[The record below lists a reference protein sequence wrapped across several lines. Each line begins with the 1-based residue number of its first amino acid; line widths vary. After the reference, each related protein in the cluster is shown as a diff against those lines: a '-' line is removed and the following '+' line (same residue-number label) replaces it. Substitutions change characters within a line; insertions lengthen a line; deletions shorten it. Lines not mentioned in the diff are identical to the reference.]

1 MAACG
6 ASNQPPSCDDCLEV
20 VKTKRTVHVPCRY
33 NTYKHVTVKVPRQ
46 VKEQV
51 PRTIN
56 YTDYETRQK
65 QVPYT
70 VNRSERRTRMET
82 QKYQVPVKKC
92 YTVMET
98 REKQVPVPYYV
109 NVPETK
115 YRSESYEVPVQRSKV
130 HMDTVVRTVYDTQ
143 VRRRCVPQTRMC
155 SKELPVY
162 NVVAKPCGDCQADD
176 IVDDFNRMDVNQDGM
191 LSYEEMFGSDKA
203 KHSDQVTVGKVST
216 GAISHD
222 ALSGAANDSGLLQHS
237 GNGENY
243 NEVAVDVA
251 DANPNVQP
259 YDGFYNQHVT
269 GSLGDTPV
277 YQR

>member
-20 VKTKRTVHVPCRY
+20 VKSTKTVKVPCKY
-33 NTYKHVTVKVPRQ
+33 TTYKQYTVKVPRQ

-51 PRTIN
+51 PRTIQ

-115 YRSESYEVPVQRSKV
+115 YRNESYQVPVQRSKV
-130 HMDTVVRTVYDTQ
+130 HMDTVVKTVYDTQ

-162 NVVAKPCGDCQADD
+162 NVVAKPCGDCPADD
-176 IVDDFNRMDVNQDGM
+176 IVDDFNRMDVNGNGL
-191 LSYEEMFGSDKA
+191 LSYEDIFGKDAVKSGDA
-203 KHSDQVTVGKVST
+203 VTVPQHSTAAIANAVS
-216 GAISHD
+216 GVS
-222 ALSGAANDSGLLQHS
+222 NDSNLIGAS
-237 GNGENY
+237 GNGAVTY
-243 NEVAVDVA
+243 NDHGADNMTKEQPAYPGYYDA
-251 DANPNVQP
+251 DA
-259 YDGFYNQHVT
+259 T
-269 GSLGDTPV
+269 GKYTGA
-277 YQR
+277 Y